1 MTALLAAEG
10 LCSGYGEVSVV
21 HDVDLEINAGE
32 IVTILGPN
40 GAGKTTTIL
49 TLCGEIKPSSG
60 TVFWKGKA
68 TSTPLHRR
76 TNDGLALIT
85 EERSV
90 FMNLTVAENLR
101 LGGGV
106 KRALENFPELEPL
119 LKRKAGLLSGGEQQ
133 ILTVARALAREPE
146 VILADELSL
155 GLAPLIVQRLL
166 RALRQAADNG
176 VAVLIVEQHIHQALA
191 IADRVYVLRQG
202 RVEFEGNTEE
212 ARDNLVAIEA
222 SYFSGGG
229 PPEVEGGH

>member
-1 MTALLAAEG
+1 MNALLAAEG
-10 LCSGYGEVSVV
+10 LCAGYGEVLVV
-21 HDVDLEINAGE
+21 HDVDIEINAGE
-32 IVTILGPN
+32 IVTVLGPN

-49 TLCGEIKPSSG
+49 TLCGEIKPTAG
-60 TVFWKGKA
+60 TVYWKGSA
-68 TSTPLHRR
+68 TDAPLHQR
-76 TNDGLALIT
+76 TNDGMALIT

-106 KRALENFPELEPL
+106 KNALEAFPELEPL

-202 RVEFEGNTEE
+202 RVEFKGNTEE
-212 ARDNLVAIEA
+212 ARANLVAIEA

-229 PPEVEGGH
+229 PSSSETEG